1 MLNRNVFWSLAG
13 GAIPAILALA
23 CTPYMLVMLDIEH
36 FAVTSLILSITI
48 FFYVFDLG
56 MSKTMTFFTSKQSQE
71 HGKDGYDLIGSALVS
86 TGLLGLVISIV
97 AYFLI
102 PFFVDKWMSLSKSVI
117 EDARTAF
124 QYALLGIVPG
134 LISNVLKGV
143 LEGNSKFKEAN
154 ICKIISGAGIFL
166 APIIVVM
173 LFNENLVVIS
183 IAIVLS
189 RYLSLFCYFYFATPL
204 SLIKSLTVN
213 TKQLKFI
220 WRYAFWAGISGFIST
235 AFIYG
240 DRFFVAGYISSE
252 DLSGYI
258 AVQDV
263 LNRYLLIPWS
273 MAIVLM
279 PTFSAGLID
288 KHAMES
294 LYIQQQKRVSMLSLV
309 FLTAVVCI
317 AFIAIQYVSFDIPD
331 STLKYVVSIQVFG
344 IFFCSL
350 SQLPLIY
357 LFGKGVPKLITKI
370 FVFEMIVYILI
381 APIVFNYFGL
391 IGACIIWSGRHLIE
405 CLLLNYFAK
414 RIMK

>member
-1 MLNRNVFWSLAG
+1 MLNRNVSWSLAG
-13 GAIPAILALA
+13 GAIPAIAALV
-23 CTPYMLVMLDIEH
+23 CTPYMLAKLDIEH
-36 FAVTSLILSITI
+36 FAVTSLIISITI

-56 MSKTMTFFTSKQSQE
+56 MSKAMTFFTSKQSPAQVSNTE
-71 HGKDGYDLIGSALVS
+71 DLVGSAIVS
-86 TGLLGLVISIV
+86 TGLIAVVISLI
-97 AYFLI
+97 AYLLV
-102 PFFVDKWMSLSKSVI
+102 PFFVDKWMNLSNGI
-117 EDARTAF
+117 TEDAKTAF

-173 LFNENLVVIS
+173 LFNENLIGIS

-204 SLIKSLTVN
+204 SLVKSLTLN
-213 TKQLKFI
+213 THQLKSI
-220 WRYAFWAGISGFIST
+220 WRYALWAGISGFIST

-240 DRFFVAGYISSE
+240 DRFFVAGYISSV
-252 DLSGYI
+252 DLSSYI
-258 AVQDV
+258 AVQDI
-263 LNRYLLIPWS
+263 LNRYLLVPWS

-288 KHAMES
+288 KHAMKN
-294 LYIQQQKRVSMLSLV
+294 LYIKQQKHVSMLSLV
-309 FLTAVVCI
+309 FLSAAVFI
-317 AFIAIQYVSFDIPD
+317 AFTVIQYVSFDIPN
-331 STLKYVVSIQVFG
+331 STIKYVVSIQAFG

-370 FVFEMIVYILI
+370 FVSELIVYILV

-391 IGACIIWSGRHLIE
+391 IGACLIWSSRHLME
-405 CLLLNYFAK
+405 CLLLNHFAK